1 MLSSIIKKK
10 EIGLYQSEHKQL
22 SETEMSSGASENP
35 AGTGEGHPGAL
46 IPIDPAALSIRT
58 QEAAKPNVF
67 PSPPKNLLHH
77 RRRHR

>member
-1 MLSSIIKKK
+1 MLSSIKKGE

-58 QEAAKPNVF
+58 QEAAQSNVL
-67 PSPPKNLLHH
+67 PPAPPKNLLHTKSH
-77 RRRHR
+77 S